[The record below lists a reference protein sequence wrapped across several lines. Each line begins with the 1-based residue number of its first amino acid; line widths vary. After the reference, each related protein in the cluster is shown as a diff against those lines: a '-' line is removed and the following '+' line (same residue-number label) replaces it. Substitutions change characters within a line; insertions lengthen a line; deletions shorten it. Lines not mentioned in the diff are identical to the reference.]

1 MDLCEELFDDHELV
15 VDNDV
20 ICWINDMNAYVKQ
33 KSLGTLEL
41 PLEDGEV
48 FLKYLK

>member
-1 MDLCEELFDDHELV
+1 MDLCEELLDDHELV

-20 ICWINDMNAYVKQ
+20 ICWINDMNTYV
-33 KSLGTLEL
+33 KSLGALEL

-48 FLKYLK
+48 FLKYLN